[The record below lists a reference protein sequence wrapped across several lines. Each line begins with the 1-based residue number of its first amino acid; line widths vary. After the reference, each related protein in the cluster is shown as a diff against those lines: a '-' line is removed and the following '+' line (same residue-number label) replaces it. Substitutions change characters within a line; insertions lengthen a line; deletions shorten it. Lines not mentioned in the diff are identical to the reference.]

1 MVNRLALDKILK
13 EDIGIKNVYFQ
24 PPPSLKMHFPCA
36 VYERVRVITNFAN
49 NNPYQLINV
58 YQVTYI
64 YMDPDSDIPEKI
76 ANLPRC
82 VFERRYNDENKYY
95 DVFRIT

>member
-1 MVNRLALDKILK
+1 MVNRQNLSRLLRDV
-13 EDIGIKNVYFQ
+13 IGNGNVYFQ
-24 PPPSLKMHFPCA
+24 PPPSKKMSFPCI
-36 VYERVRVITNFAN
+36 VYERVRINTEFAD
-49 NNPYQLINV
+49 NNPYQLVDV

-64 YMDPDSDIPEKI
+64 YTDPDSEIPKKL

-82 VFERRYNDENKYY
+82 VFERRYNDDNKYY